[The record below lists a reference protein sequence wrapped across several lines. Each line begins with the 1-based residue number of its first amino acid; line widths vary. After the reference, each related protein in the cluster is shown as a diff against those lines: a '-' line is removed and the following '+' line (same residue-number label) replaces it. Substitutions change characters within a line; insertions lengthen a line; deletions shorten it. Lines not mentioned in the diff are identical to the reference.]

1 MQTNRKKTQWRVYK
15 PNKGSSGAASRL
27 EMKVVEDERTGANG
41 PFTVRDVQ
49 LFWVASP
56 QTGTDS
62 NGNASFSW
70 SQKEDNKS
78 VTLKL
83 GETDVGEVLAVLNNE
98 KEEAGQTGGKFSGI
112 YHQNSKGSTTFSF
125 KKSVGKGYYI
135 RLAKKTKSGVL
146 SEVKHTLSLGEAQI
160 LRVILERA
168 VIEKYQW

>member
-1 MQTNRKKTQWRVYK
+1 
-15 PNKGSSGAASRL
+15 
-27 EMKVVEDERTGANG
+27 MKVVEDERTGANG

-56 QTGTDS
+56 QTGTDN
-62 NGNASFSW
+62 NGNASFAW
-70 SQKEDNKS
+70 SQKEDSKS

-112 YHQNSKGSTTFSF
+112 YHQNSKG
-125 KKSVGKGYYI
+125 YYI
-135 RLAKKTKSGVL
+135 RLARKTKSGVL

-160 LRVILERA
+160 LKVILERA

>member
-15 PNKGSSGAASRL
+15 PNKSGSGAASRL

-83 GETDVGEVLAVLNNE
+83 GETDVGEVLA
-98 KEEAGQTGGKFSGI
+98 Q
-112 YHQNSKGSTTFSF
+112 
-125 KKSVGKGYYI
+125 
-135 RLAKKTKSGVL
+135 
-146 SEVKHTLSLGEAQI
+146 
-160 LRVILERA
+160 
-168 VIEKYQW
+168 